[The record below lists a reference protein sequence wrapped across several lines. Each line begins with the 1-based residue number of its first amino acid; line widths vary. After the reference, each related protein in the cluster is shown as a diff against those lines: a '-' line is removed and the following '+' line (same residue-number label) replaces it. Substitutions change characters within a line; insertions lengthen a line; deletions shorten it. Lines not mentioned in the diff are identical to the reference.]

1 LRVCLDA
8 RKLWDSGIGNYIRGL
23 LEGFE
28 HIEAD
33 PQWDLIVRSDADDR
47 SFLRNR
53 TVQWHQCGAPDYS
66 LSELMSLGGIANR
79 TGADL
84 FHAPHYVVP
93 FGLKLPLIITIHD
106 VIHLRFPQYFSS
118 LKRAYAR
125 WMLSRAC
132 RQAHAILT
140 ISEQTKRDLIEM
152 LGAQEDKIFITY
164 SGISQRYFQSL
175 SETQESEFR
184 RIRSLPEDYLLYVG
198 NLKPH
203 KNVSGLIVAWAN
215 LPDSVRPPLVIAGAK
230 IDQYGELNRLVHE
243 LHGETEV
250 FFTGNLPDEEMPALY
265 QCALAYVQ
273 PSWYEGFG
281 APPLEAMA
289 SGIPVTVSNRGAS
302 PEISG
307 HAALIFDPA
316 DTSDFATTL
325 ATLINDSDL
334 RQTLIEKGLKHAA
347 KYTWD
352 RFARKT
358 LEVYQQTE

>member
-1 LRVCLDA
+1 MKVCLDA

-23 LEGFE
+23 LEGFRN
-28 HIEAD
+28 IQAD
-33 PQWDLIVRSDADDR
+33 PEWQLIVRSDADDR
-47 SFLRNR
+47 SFLLHQ
-53 TVQWHQCGAPDYS
+53 TVQWHRCRAPDYS
-66 LSELMSLGGIANR
+66 LSELMLLGGIANR
-79 TGADL
+79 TRADL

-106 VIHLRFPQYFSS
+106 VIHLRFPQYFSFV
-118 LKRAYAR
+118 KRAYAR

-132 RQAHAILT
+132 HQARAILT
-140 ISEQTKRDLIEM
+140 ISEQTKQDLIMM
-152 LGAQEDKIFITY
+152 LGAQENRIFITY
-164 SGISQRYFQSL
+164 SGINQRYFQRL
-175 SETQESEFR
+175 SETQLSDFR
-184 RIRSLPEDYLLYVG
+184 RARSLPEDYLLYVG

-203 KNVSGLIVAWAN
+203 KNVSGLIVAWAH
-215 LPDSVRPPLVIAGAK
+215 LPDSGRPPLVITGAK
-230 IDQYGELNRLVHE
+230 IDQYGELNRLVYT
-243 LHGETEV
+243 LHREFEV

-316 DTSDFATTL
+316 DPSDFTATL

-334 RQTLIEKGLKHAA
+334 RQALIKKGFYQAG

-358 LEVYQQTE
+358 LEVYQQIT